1 MLGRVRRPRQLCE
14 GTFRYANIGRAAASR
29 SALPE
34 RSSEE
39 RSTSCAAG
47 DQSNSDRGEEDER
60 ERLRKQLGKQ
70 FGKQL
75 GKPSIVEG
83 NFKRGGGTARAAGKA
98 EAGVKKK
105 PASLAARK
113 NKFDLDEVLVPPF
126 YPKERKTVGYEQT
139 YVVAG
144 PAKRYLTGK
153 SKKQTAHYQTVVG
166 ALVKALTAGT
176 VTTRRTSEAFLG
188 TMMEELHKDDG
199 ENAEEEDAGDD
210 EEDDAEDIS

>member
-1 MLGRVRRPRQLCE
+1 MKKGKE
-14 GTFRYANIGRAAASR
+14 K
-29 SALPE
+29 
-34 RSSEE
+34 
-39 RSTSCAAG
+39 
-47 DQSNSDRGEEDER
+47 
-60 ERLRKQLGKQ
+60 LRKQLVRKLGKQ
-70 FGKQL
+70 KQVGTPVKRNTKRKSGKA
-75 GKPSIVEG
+75 K
-83 NFKRGGGTARAAGKA
+83 AAGEA

-144 PAKRYLTGK
+144 PAKKYLTGK